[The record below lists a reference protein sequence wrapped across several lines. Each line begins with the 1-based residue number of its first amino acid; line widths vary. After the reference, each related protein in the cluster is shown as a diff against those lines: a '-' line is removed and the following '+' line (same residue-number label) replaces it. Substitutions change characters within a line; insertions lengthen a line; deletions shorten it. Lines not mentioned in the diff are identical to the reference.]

1 VASRAVIGALFTFQG
16 IKGRLCLIGRKV
28 FCPID
33 VH

>member
-1 VASRAVIGALFTFQG
+1 MASRAVIGALFTF
-16 IKGRLCLIGRKV
+16 RASRAALCLIGRKV